1 MDNLNLSI
9 FEIRRLLTEKKIT
22 SVELLQGYLNLI
34 KRRDESIHAFL
45 EVFDDA
51 LEEAHKWDEKRSKG
65 ESLPPLAGIPI
76 ALKDNILVRGKIASA
91 GSKILENYRAT
102 YSATVVDRLKAA
114 GAIIIGR
121 TNCDEFAMGSSC
133 ENSAHGNTYNP
144 WNTKRVPGG
153 SSGGSAAVVAAGF
166 VPAALGS
173 DTGGSIRQP
182 ASLCGVVG
190 LKPTYGRVSR
200 NGLIALASSLDQIG
214 PFARTVEDAAL
225 ILKTIEGPDPKDAT
239 SSPDIKTTVAELIN
253 SDINGVKIGLPK
265 EYFAK
270 GLDNKIKGQIN
281 LVIQLLESKG
291 AVFKEVE
298 LPHTDYSLAAYY
310 IVMPSEAS
318 SNLARFDG
326 IRYGKSER
334 SENLDELYKRTRGQ
348 GFGAE
353 VKRRIMLGTYALSSG
368 YYDAYYKKALQ
379 VRAKIREDFDQVFNQ
394 VDCLLTPTSP
404 TVAWEIGAKVDDP
417 LEMYLSDIYT
427 ISLNLAGLPGISIP
441 CGFVNNLPV
450 GFQLIGQA
458 FDEYT
463 LFRVGKAYQEETD
476 WHKTSPNFT

>member
-1 MDNLNLSI
+1 MEALNLTI
-9 FEIRRLLTEKKIT
+9 FEIKKILAEKKIS
-22 SVELLQGYLNLI
+22 SVDLVQSYLNLI
-34 KRRDESIHAFL
+34 KRRNTQIHAFL
-45 EVFDDA
+45 EVFDGVLDQ
-51 LEEAHKWDEKRSKG
+51 AHQWDEKRSKG

-76 ALKDNILVRGKIASA
+76 AIKDNILFQGHVTSA
-91 GSKILENYRAT
+91 GSKILENHQASYN
-102 YSATVVDRLKAA
+102 ATVVDRLKKA

-133 ENSAHGNTYNP
+133 ENSAYENTFNP
-144 WNTKRVPGG
+144 WDTKRVPGG
-153 SSGGSAAVVAAGF
+153 SSGGSAAAVAAGMT
-166 VPAALGS
+166 PAALGS

-200 NGLIALASSLDQIG
+200 YGLIALASSLDQIG
-214 PFARTVEDAAL
+214 PMTRTVEDAAL
-225 ILKTIEGPDPKDAT
+225 ILEAIEGPDPKDAT
-239 SSPDIKTTVAELIN
+239 SSNEINTTVAELIN

-265 EYFAK
+265 EYFTK
-270 GLDNKIKGQIN
+270 GLDSKIKDQIDR
-281 LVIQLLESKG
+281 VIKLLESKG
-291 AVFKEVE
+291 AVFKEVQ

-326 IRYGKSER
+326 IRYGQSKR
-334 SENLDELYKRTRGQ
+334 SENLDELYKRTRGE

-379 VRAKIREDFDQVFNQ
+379 VRAKIREDFDRVFNE

-404 TVAWEIGAKVDDP
+404 TIAWEIGAKVDDP

-427 ISLNLAGLPGISIP
+427 ISLNLAGLPGMSVP

-476 WHKTSPNFT
+476 WHKTAPNFD